1 MARIAPEKRLESV
14 VIAPSISIR
23 EAIAR
28 LDQAGTGALVLCS
41 DNRKLVGLL
50 TDGDIRRAILKP
62 RTLGEPCN
70 LICTSEPITALA
82 PIAAGEALRLM
93 NVHDI
98 NQLPVVD
105 ANGVLQDFI
114 LRQDFGGDVEAEAK
128 TERRLGSVVISP
140 TVSVAEAL
148 ALLDKAGTGALV
160 LCTNGRTLCGLLTDG
175 DIRRAILQ
183 GKSMDAPCMTIASQV
198 PVVAARSI
206 PKSEVLR
213 LMNQHDIHHLPV
225 VDEENHVVEF
235 WLRRDLVPDV
245 SVDLSAVVMAG
256 GYGKRMLPL
265 TENVP
270 KPMLPVGDRPL
281 LELTIERL
289 RRSGIREVSLTTH
302 HLPESIVNHFGDGSA
317 FGVNL
322 NYLQEDHPMGT
333 AGGLR
338 QMKKPDT
345 TFLVINGDI
354 LTGVPFQEMLVYH
367 RKHGASL
374 TVGVRKY
381 DVQVPFGVV
390 ECEDVRIIKLHE
402 KPSLAFFI
410 NAGIYLLEPSACDY
424 IPEGQPFDMTDLM
437 EKLIEG
443 GQPVVGFPIMEY
455 WLDVGRHEDYQKAQ
469 ADVLKGR
476 V

>member
-1 MARIAPEKRLESV
+1 MTQVDEGARSRESTVVMARIAPEKRLESV

-183 GKSMDAPCMTIASQV
+183 GKSMDAPCMTI
-198 PVVAARSI
+198 
-206 PKSEVLR
+206 
-213 LMNQHDIHHLPV
+213 
-225 VDEENHVVEF
+225 
-235 WLRRDLVPDV
+235 
-245 SVDLSAVVMAG
+245 
-256 GYGKRMLPL
+256 
-265 TENVP
+265 
-270 KPMLPVGDRPL
+270 
-281 LELTIERL
+281 
-289 RRSGIREVSLTTH
+289 
-302 HLPESIVNHFGDGSA
+302 
-317 FGVNL
+317 
-322 NYLQEDHPMGT
+322 
-333 AGGLR
+333 
-338 QMKKPDT
+338 
-345 TFLVINGDI
+345 
-354 LTGVPFQEMLVYH
+354 
-367 RKHGASL
+367 
-374 TVGVRKY
+374 
-381 DVQVPFGVV
+381 
-390 ECEDVRIIKLHE
+390 
-402 KPSLAFFI
+402 
-410 NAGIYLLEPSACDY
+410 
-424 IPEGQPFDMTDLM
+424 
-437 EKLIEG
+437 
-443 GQPVVGFPIMEY
+443 
-455 WLDVGRHEDYQKAQ
+455 
-469 ADVLKGR
+469 
-476 V
+476 